1 MDIERKKQLV
11 NIVKS
16 LSDLQKNEI
25 FNIIQKNKV
34 KYSENNNGIFINIT
48 DLNCN
53 IINDIYN
60 YIEYSNS
67 SNDEIFEN
75 KSKYINNNVNNNFN
89 KDSIINFKEYINIDL
104 DFLKGIDLNLVKNS
118 KKENH
123 LKFINKLKKY
133 NRFIYYIVENN
144 NNLSNLKNEQYIL

>member
-25 FNIIQKNKV
+25 FNIIQKNNL

-53 IINDIYN
+53 IMNDIYN

-67 SNDEIFEN
+67 NNDEIFEN
-75 KSKYINNNVNNNFN
+75 K
-89 KDSIINFKEYINIDL
+89 
-104 DFLKGIDLNLVKNS
+104 
-118 KKENH
+118 
-123 LKFINKLKKY
+123 
-133 NRFIYYIVENN
+133 
-144 NNLSNLKNEQYIL
+144 

>member
-1 MDIERKKQLV
+1 MNIEKKKQLV

-16 LSDLQKNEI
+16 LSDLQKKEV
-25 FNIIQKNKV
+25 FNIIQKNKL

-48 DLNCN
+48 DLNTN

-67 SNDEIFEN
+67 NDNIKFDN
-75 KSKYINNNVNNNFN
+75 KSKYINNNINNNSN
-89 KDSIINFKEYINIDL
+89 KNSIINFKEYVNSNLNFLKNIDL
-104 DFLKGIDLNLVKNS
+104 DLIKNS

-133 NRFIYYIVENN
+133 NRFIYYINENN
-144 NNLSNLKNEQYIL
+144 NNLSNLNDEKYIL

>member
-1 MDIERKKQLV
+1 MKKKQLV

-16 LSDLQKNEI
+16 LSDLQKKEV
-25 FNIIQKNKV
+25 FNIIQKNKL

-48 DLNCN
+48 DLNTN

-67 SNDEIFEN
+67 NDNIKFDN
-75 KSKYINNNVNNNFN
+75 KSKYINNNINNNSN
-89 KDSIINFKEYINIDL
+89 KNSIINFKEYVNSNLNFLKNIDL
-104 DFLKGIDLNLVKNS
+104 DLIKNR

-133 NRFIYYIVENN
+133 NRFIYYINENN
-144 NNLSNLKNEQYIL
+144 NNLSNLNDEKYIL